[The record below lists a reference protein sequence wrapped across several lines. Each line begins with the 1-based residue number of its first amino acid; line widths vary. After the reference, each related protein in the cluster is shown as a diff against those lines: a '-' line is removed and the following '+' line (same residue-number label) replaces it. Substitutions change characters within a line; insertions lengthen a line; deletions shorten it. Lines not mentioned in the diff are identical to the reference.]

1 MWNEVLDF
9 FKRIKP
15 YILPYAVAIAIPLTV
30 GIVSAALT
38 RGNMNI
44 YEKLNTPPLS
54 PPSILFPIIW
64 TILYVL
70 MGISSAM
77 IYTNRERNPEAA
89 KRGLI
94 WYGVS
99 LVLNFSWSI
108 VFFNLQA
115 AFFAL
120 LVLIALLFTIIRTIL
135 EYRKVKPIAPYLQI
149 PYAIWVAFAGYL
161 NVGIWLLN

>member
-1 MWNEVLDF
+1 MWNKILDF
-9 FKRIKP
+9 WKKIKP

-30 GIVSAALT
+30 GIISAALT
-38 RGNMNI
+38 KDNMDI

-54 PPSILFPIIW
+54 PPSILFPIVW
-64 TILYVL
+64 TILYIL

-77 IYTNRERNPEAA
+77 IYLNKDRNPEAA
-89 KRGLI
+89 RTGLT
-94 WYGVS
+94 WYGAS
-99 LVLNFSWSI
+99 LILNFSWSI
-108 VFFNLQA
+108 IFFNLQA

-135 EYRKVKPIAPYLQI
+135 DYRKVKPVAAYLQI
-149 PYAIWVAFAGYL
+149 PYAVWVAFAGYL

>member
-1 MWNEVLDF
+1 
-9 FKRIKP
+9 
-15 YILPYAVAIAIPLTV
+15 
-30 GIVSAALT
+30 
-38 RGNMNI
+38 
-44 YEKLNTPPLS
+44 
-54 PPSILFPIIW
+54 
-64 TILYVL
+64 

-120 LVLIALLFTIIRTIL
+120 LVLIALLFTIIRTML
-135 EYRKVKPIAPYLQI
+135 EYRKVKPIAAYLQI

>member
-135 EYRKVKPIAPYLQI
+135 EYRKVKPIAAYLQI

>member
-1 MWNEVLDF
+1 MWNKIVDF

-15 YILPYAVAIAIPLTV
+15 YILPYAVAISIPITV
-30 GIVSAALT
+30 GLISASLT
-38 RGNMNI
+38 KDNMKV
-44 YEKLNTPPLS
+44 YTELNSPPLS
-54 PPSILFPIIW
+54 PPATLFPIVW

-77 IYTNRERNPEAA
+77 NYISRDKNPDAA
-89 KRGLI
+89 KKGLV
-94 WYGVS
+94 WYGAS

-108 VFFNLQA
+108 IFFNMQA

-120 LVLIALLFTIIRTIL
+120 LVLLTLLFTIIKTII
-135 EYRKVKPIAPYLQI
+135 EYRKVKPIAAYLQI

-161 NVGIWLLN
+161 NAGIWLLN